1 MKSFDFPFN
10 GCNYLSEWSIM
21 FQHRDWRMWSRGHHH
36 ISSSSNDN
44 WSAVTLQPHNITPNR
59 RRRPEKHLIRM
70 QLKIN
75 WNEFNSNWKFLN
87 VAQKR
92 EEWANTNFNYF
103 YNEMKLNFNLFI
115 SFSFCLWAP
124 LNQQLK
130 MLRCKKRRE
139 KWQKHIRELN
149 VCCILN
155 ANHLHA

>member
-21 FQHRDWRMWSRGHHH
+21 FQHRDWRMWSGGHHR
-36 ISSSSNDN
+36 ISSSSDDN
-44 WSAVTLQPHNITPNR
+44 WSAVTLRPHNITPN
-59 RRRPEKHLIRM
+59 PEKHLIRI

-75 WNEFNSNWKFLN
+75 WNDFNSNWKFLN

-103 YNEMKLNFNLFI
+103 YNEMKLNSNLFI

-130 MLRCKKRRE
+130 MLQWKKGE
-139 KWQKHIRELN
+139 KNGRSIFGTLN

-155 ANHLHA
+155 ENRLHA